1 MKYSSYTAEDLVLNP
16 EFREWVLNP
25 TVASNTFWENWLK
38 QYPEKLQE
46 VKEAK
51 EILKKFPLEH
61 NQLKDEVVEDIWKI
75 LEQASKNDEF
85 DEAKDNTYVLNSETV
100 ISRFET
106 KKEQK
111 GISLWRKCLR
121 YAAVAVLVIASIV
134 GYNSLDEQKTEKSN
148 VPKHIAMVNKE
159 TQRGQKSTIYLKDGS
174 KVVLNANSKLTYPEQ
189 FSKENR
195 LVILEGEAFFEV
207 AKESNRPFQV
217 RTGSVTTTALG
228 TSFNINTRNEA
239 VHIALATGKVV
250 VSGDSKN
257 QEPDIILKPGED
269 TRYFTKTQEFVTGLF
284 DYDLILGWK
293 DQTIVFKKADED
305 DVFSTLENWY
315 DVDITRTNKPSLT
328 WDYSGE
334 FIKMDLNSVLLS
346 IGFTMDFEYTIKEQK
361 VTITY
366 H

>member
-1 MKYSSYTAEDLVLNP
+1 MKYPSYSTEDLVLNP
-16 EFREWVLNP
+16 EFREWVFNP

-38 QYPEKLQE
+38 RYPEKLQT

-51 EILKKFPLEH
+51 ELLRQFPQEQYSLKE
-61 NQLKDEVVEDIWKI
+61 EAVEDMWKI
-75 LEQASKNDEF
+75 LEHASKNNKLDESQ
-85 DEAKDNTYVLNSETV
+85 ENNYLLNSETV
-100 ISRFET
+100 ISRFEKAEGIPISIWRKSLRFAAAVVLIIVAVVGYRDFYQ
-106 KKEQK
+106 KKEALRNTP
-111 GISLWRKCLR
+111 IS
-121 YAAVAVLVIASIV
+121 
-134 GYNSLDEQKTEKSN
+134 
-148 VPKHIAMVNKE
+148 IAMIAKE

-174 KVVLNANSKLTYPEQ
+174 KVTLNANSKLTYPEQ

-217 RTGSVTTTALG
+217 KTGSVTTTALG
-228 TSFNINTRNEA
+228 TSFNVNTRTEGI
-239 VHIALATGKVV
+239 HIALATGKVL
-250 VSGDSKN
+250 VSNDTKGKESDV
-257 QEPDIILKPGED
+257 ILSPGED
-269 TRYFTKTQEFVTGLF
+269 ARYFTQSNKLVTGLF
-284 DYDLILGWK
+284 DYDLTFGWK
-293 DQTIVFKKADED
+293 DQTIVFKKAKEK

-315 DVDITRTNKPSLT
+315 DVDITRTNKPSLE

-346 IGFTMDFEYTIKEQK
+346 IGFTMDFEYSIKEQK